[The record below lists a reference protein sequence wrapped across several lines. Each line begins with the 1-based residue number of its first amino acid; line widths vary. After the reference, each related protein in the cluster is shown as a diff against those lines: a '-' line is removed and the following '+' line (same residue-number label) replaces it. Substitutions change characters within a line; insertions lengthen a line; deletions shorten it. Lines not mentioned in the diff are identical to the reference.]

1 MACLPHGTLAEMLH
15 DEFVRWLTMEACCS
29 SPSLTW
35 PTLTQCTSTR
45 WPGSSTSTY
54 RWVCQCVSYFI
65 GLTDSPNL
73 SLIVCLSVY
82 DSEYSQHFFKTLF
95 ICFHCVC
102 FYHLLLFRRV
112 FVSVYWLVDL
122 SVFLCICWCFSC
134 LLFMTS
140 FFFFRNIHSSCTI
153 YIPHAFTIS
162 LSSLK

>member
-15 DEFVRWLTMEACCS
+15 NEFVRWLTMEACCS

-102 FYHLLLFRRV
+102 FYHLLLFRR
-112 FVSVYWLVDL
+112 
-122 SVFLCICWCFSC
+122 C
-134 LLFMTS
+134 LLYTS
-140 FFFFRNIHSSCTI
+140 PSPRDSGISRMPSS
-153 YIPHAFTIS
+153 A
-162 LSSLK
+162 